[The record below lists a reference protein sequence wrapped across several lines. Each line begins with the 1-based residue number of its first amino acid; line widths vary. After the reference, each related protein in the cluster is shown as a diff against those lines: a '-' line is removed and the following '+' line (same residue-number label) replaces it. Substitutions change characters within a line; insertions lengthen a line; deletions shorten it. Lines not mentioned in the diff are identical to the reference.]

1 MGHCYFADLIDMTTP
16 TQPEVLG
23 LPASIWLASKSPR
36 RKELLS
42 TLGIHPHVFL
52 AQTGPE
58 AERLEAPLPDED
70 PLVYVRRVTALKLKL
85 AMDGLKTALAN
96 GDRLGLGCD
105 IVLAS
110 DTTVALNNT
119 ILGKPQNAD
128 EAEGMLNALS
138 GKTHQVHTAVA
149 VGVIATGAILQTV
162 QTSEVEFS
170 TLPAEFIQAYILSG
184 EPFDKAG
191 AYGIQGIAGR
201 YIRRISGSHSGIMGL
216 PLFETAELLRQAVSN
231 QE

>member
-1 MGHCYFADLIDMTTP
+1 MTSTRIHTP
-16 TQPEVLG
+16 IQPENLG
-23 LPASIWLASKSPR
+23 LPTSIWLASKSPR

-42 TLGIHPHVFL
+42 TLGIHPEVFL
-52 AQTGPE
+52 AQIGPE
-58 AERLEAPLPDED
+58 AERLEDPFVGED
-70 PLVYVRRVTALKLKL
+70 PLIYVQRVTRLKLQL
-85 AMDGLKTALAN
+85 AMDGLKTALKSQV
-96 GDRLGLGCD
+96 RHSLGCD

-110 DTTVALNNT
+110 DTTVALGRE
-119 ILGKPQNAD
+119 ILGKPQSD
-128 EAEGMLNALS
+128 SEALNMLSALS
-138 GKTHQVHTAVA
+138 GQTHQVHTGVA
-149 VGVIATGAILQTV
+149 VGVLHTWAVFQTV
-162 QTSEVEFS
+162 QTSDVEFAE
-170 TLPAEFIQAYILSG
+170 LPTEFIQAYILSG